1 MTALI
6 EKQRVQRRKRFAP
19 VRLKRIE
26 SRPVRL
32 LSRPGFLPGGSRRP
46 RRARFRKPIQVPRSW
61 ARAVRTRLAAFS
73 DALRSLEHA
82 SYYAAIVL
90 FVLILGMLPTGFL
103 ASGPSL
109 PQGGLGLPDD
119 PGIEMA
125 LYGFGEEESTDA
137 VLPESVNL
145 DPIVLSSLEVAT
157 VTVSPGDTISEIAQ
171 QYLLELDTILSF
183 NGIQNVHRLQV
194 GKQLK
199 IPNLDG
205 VMHTVRR
212 GDSLSSIAQGF
223 GVSVN
228 TILDVNNLQ
237 SDVIQP
243 GDELFVPGGRMNDIE
258 RKRILGELFVYPT
271 RGRLTSRY
279 GWRISPFTGIRSF
292 HNGVDLA
299 NAVGTPV
306 WASMEGV
313 VKSVGYNQAYGNY
326 IILNHRGGYQTL
338 YGHMDTV
345 SVKTGQRVAQ
355 RRRLGTMGNTGYS
368 TGSHLH
374 FSIYRWGSTL
384 DPYNGL
390 LH

>member
-1 MTALI
+1 L
-6 EKQRVQRRKRFAP
+6 RKR
-19 VRLKRIE
+19 I
-26 SRPVRL
+26 
-32 LSRPGFLPGGSRRP
+32 
-46 RRARFRKPIQVPRSW
+46 
-61 ARAVRTRLAAFS
+61 AVIG
-73 DALRSLEHA
+73 DAVRSLEHA

-109 PQGGLGLPDD
+109 PQEGLGLPDD
-119 PGIEMA
+119 PGIEME

-145 DPIVLSSLEVAT
+145 DPIVLSGLEVET
-157 VTVSPGDTISEIAQ
+157 VTVRPGDTISEIAQ
-171 QYLLELDTILSF
+171 QYGLELDTVLSF

-205 VMHTVRR
+205 VMYTVRR

-243 GDELFVPGGRMNDIE
+243 ADELFVPGGRMNDIE

-338 YGHMDTV
+338 YGHMDTI
-345 SVKTGQRVAQ
+345 SVKTGQRIGQ
-355 RRRLGTMGNTGYS
+355 RQRLGTMGNTGYS